1 MGAKR
6 ADCPTFAVDHDSK
19 NQLQS
24 RGSCLEFNQ
33 NWEVNFAGLLNAVKR
48 IRTAGHL
55 KAANYN
61 PGLFNRFRMLATS
74 CGLKRMTTATKETPV
89 DAILHATAE
98 LRSQLLA
105 HPIYDAIHTREQL
118 KVFMRYHA
126 FAVYDFM
133 WLLKRLQ
140 QDICGVRVPWLPS
153 AEPEIAR
160 FINEIVL
167 GEETDED
174 AQGSFCSHFELY
186 LEAMQ
191 DVDASTISIQQ
202 FVENLRSGM
211 SVEQGLAQANA
222 PEEAMQFVTLT
233 HRLTTGGSTAEVAA
247 AFCFGREDII
257 PDMFQ
262 RLLQGFDRNHVSV
275 PRLRYYIQRHIELD
289 GDHHGPLARQLVN
302 SLCGINQSA
311 MEAAVQAAC
320 MAIRHRIALWDGV
333 LSELGKTNC

>member
-1 MGAKR
+1 
-6 ADCPTFAVDHDSK
+6 
-19 NQLQS
+19 
-24 RGSCLEFNQ
+24 
-33 NWEVNFAGLLNAVKR
+33 
-48 IRTAGHL
+48 
-55 KAANYN
+55 
-61 PGLFNRFRMLATS
+61 
-74 CGLKRMTTATKETPV
+74 MTTATKETPV
-89 DAILHATAE
+89 DSILNATAE

-105 HPIYDAIHTREQL
+105 HPVYEAIHNRDQL

-153 AEPEIAR
+153 AEPEISR

-167 GEETDED
+167 AEESDED

-191 DVDASTISIQQ
+191 DVDASTVSIRQ

-211 SVEQGLAQANA
+211 SVEQGLSQANA
-222 PEEAMQFVTLT
+222 PEAAVRFVALT
-233 HRLTTGGSTAEVAA
+233 HRLTSAGSSAEVAA

-257 PDMFQ
+257 PEMFQ

-289 GDHHGPLARQLVN
+289 GDHHGPLSRQLVN
-302 SLCGINQSA
+302 SLCGSSPAAI
-311 MEAAVQAAC
+311 EAAVQAARL
-320 MAIRHRIALWDGV
+320 AIRHRISLWDGV
-333 LSELGKTNC
+333 LFELGKTSS